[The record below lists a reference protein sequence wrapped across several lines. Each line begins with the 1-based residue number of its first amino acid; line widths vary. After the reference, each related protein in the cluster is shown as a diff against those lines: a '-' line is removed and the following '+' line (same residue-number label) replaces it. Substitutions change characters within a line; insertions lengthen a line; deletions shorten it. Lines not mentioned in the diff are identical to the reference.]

1 VLLRA
6 FAVLAAIAIP
16 LLLTIDLVAAPLRG
30 FAWLGPAL
38 AIAAALPIV
47 WVAKHARGQALV
59 GAALAGMAAAASPQ
73 LPRLLALTG
82 DPEALPILDLREG
95 PVPAELGDYAQV
107 RGFLRSE
114 WQVDEYRVAA
124 GERPDQN
131 EVASAVLVPLLG
143 SDAAVIEVGADQLG
157 RVIVAR
163 VDPERLAIPGV
174 VTLRGRLGPVA
185 PEIVDSL
192 FAVQV
197 AADGQA
203 TATHLRPDAVLLDT
217 LELPT
222 RAQAITRLA
231 LVLAAAALALVL
243 LLLALPRDPVK
254 PPE

>member
-16 LLLTIDLVAAPLRG
+16 LLLTIDLIAAPLRG

-38 AIAAALPIV
+38 AVAAALPIV
-47 WVAKHARGQALV
+47 FAAKHARGQALV
-59 GAALAGMAAAASPQ
+59 GVGLAAMAATASPE
-73 LPRLLALTG
+73 LPELLALTG
-82 DPEALPILDLREG
+82 DPEALPIHDLRKA

-107 RGFLRSE
+107 RGFLRGE
-114 WQVDEYRVAA
+114 WQVDEYRVAT

-131 EVASAVLVPLLG
+131 EAASAVLVPLLG
-143 SDAAVIEVGADQLG
+143 SNAAVIEVGADQLG
-157 RVIVAR
+157 RVIIAR
-163 VDPERLAIPGV
+163 VDPERLATPGL
-174 VTLRGRLGPVA
+174 VTLRGRLGPVS

-231 LVLAAAALALVL
+231 LVIAAALLALI
-243 LLLALPRDPVK
+243 LLLAALPREPVK
-254 PPE
+254 PA